1 MAAKPPGDFGSNLP
15 APNTSELL
23 KSPSERLAPPPS
35 YTSNGTYGRLCT
47 LNPKPQQYL
56 SQGPTREEE
65 QRRREEQ
72 RKQMNTLG
80 LWFGGVATGGGAL
93 MRLLGAPESAVESA
107 AEAGWNWQ
115 SPAPGAPGTSVARKY
130 W

>member
-1 MAAKPPGDFGSNLP
+1 MADVPGANPNSIRITNEHIQAALKGPNLTPLP
-15 APNTSELL
+15 A
-23 KSPSERLAPPPS
+23 
-35 YTSNGTYGRLCT
+35 YTTNGTYGRLCT

-65 QRRREEQ
+65 ARRRAEQ

-80 LWFGGVATGGGAL
+80 LWFGGVATGGGAFV
-93 MRLLGAPESAVESA
+93 RLLGGSEDAVEKA
-107 AEAGWNWQ
+107 AEAGWNAF
-115 SPAPGAPGTSVARKY
+115 SPTPGAPGTPLARKY